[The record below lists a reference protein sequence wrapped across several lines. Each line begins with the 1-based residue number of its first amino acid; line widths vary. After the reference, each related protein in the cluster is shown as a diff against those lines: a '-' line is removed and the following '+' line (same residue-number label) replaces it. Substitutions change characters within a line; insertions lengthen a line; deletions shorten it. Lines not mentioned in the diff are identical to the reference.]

1 MAYGKPKITGA
12 MPYKYCAD
20 DAQWIDA
27 QLSMLEQNAIRKA
40 YELEGAP
47 RLAVLEQASMIR
59 VETAMAYASAY
70 VQEEQM
76 HDVEYQKTGAARF
89 AANTRLRK
97 FLNKK
102 IAS

>member
-27 QLSMLEQNAIRKA
+27 QLSMLPP
-40 YELEGAP
+40 G
-47 RLAVLEQASMIR
+47 MR
-59 VETAMAYASAY
+59 VQVAMSYAKAY
-70 VQEEQM
+70 VQEEQL

-97 FLNKK
+97 FVNKK

>member
-1 MAYGKPKITGA
+1 MAYGKPEITGA

-27 QLSMLEQNAIRKA
+27 QLSML
-40 YELEGAP
+40 AP
-47 RLAVLEQASMIR
+47 GMRAQV
-59 VETAMAYASAY
+59 AMAYAKAY

-97 FLNKK
+97 FVNKK
-102 IAS
+102 IAT

>member
-20 DAQWIDA
+20 DAQWIDS
-27 QLSMLEQNAIRKA
+27 QLSMLEQSAIRKA
-40 YELEGAP
+40 YEFEGAQ
-47 RLAVLEQASMIR
+47 RNLALEQASMIR
-59 VETAMAYASAY
+59 VETAMSYAKAY

-97 FLNKK
+97 FVNKK

>member
-1 MAYGKPKITGA
+1 

-27 QLSMLEQNAIRKA
+27 QLSMLSPGIRA
-40 YELEGAP
+40 Q
-47 RLAVLEQASMIR
+47 V
-59 VETAMAYASAY
+59 AMAYAKAY

-97 FLNKK
+97 FVNKK
-102 IAS
+102 IAP

>member
-20 DAQWIDA
+20 DAQWIDS
-27 QLSMLEQNAIRKA
+27 QLSML
-40 YELEGAP
+40 AP
-47 RLAVLEQASMIR
+47 VMRAQV
-59 VETAMAYASAY
+59 AMAYAKAY

-97 FLNKK
+97 FVNKK

>member
-12 MPYKYCAD
+12 MPYRYCAD

-27 QLSMLEQNAIRKA
+27 QLSML
-40 YELEGAP
+40 AP
-47 RLAVLEQASMIR
+47 GMRAQV
-59 VETAMAYASAY
+59 AMAYAKSY
-70 VQEEQM
+70 VQEEQL

-97 FLNKK
+97 FVNKK

>member
-27 QLSMLEQNAIRKA
+27 QLSML
-40 YELEGAP
+40 AP
-47 RLAVLEQASMIR
+47 GMR
-59 VETAMAYASAY
+59 VQVAMAYAKAY
-70 VQEEQM
+70 VQEEQL
-76 HDVEYQKTGAARF
+76 HDVDYQKTGAARF

-97 FLNKK
+97 FVNKK
-102 IAS
+102 IAP

>member
-20 DAQWIDA
+20 DAQWIDSH
-27 QLSMLEQNAIRKA
+27 LSMLDPGLRAQ
-40 YELEGAP
+40 
-47 RLAVLEQASMIR
+47 V
-59 VETAMAYASAY
+59 AMAYAKVY
-70 VQEEQM
+70 VEEEQL

-97 FLNKK
+97 FINKK
-102 IAS
+102 IAESIKGV

>member
-27 QLSMLEQNAIRKA
+27 QLSML
-40 YELEGAP
+40 AP
-47 RLAVLEQASMIR
+47 GVR
-59 VETAMAYASAY
+59 VQVAMAYAKAY
-70 VQEEQM
+70 VQEEQL

-97 FLNKK
+97 FVSKK